1 MQARRQTTWPLTRP
15 RRGSAAARLPARLIL
30 AAVALAAGAAAAAV
44 PSLDGPELAQG
55 PFSSMKMTLKKTILR
70 INVADIDVRV
80 DKAAQARFS
89 ALASGKGYSKDLG
102 NELAKVAIDAGHA
115 VVQMKFNHDVSLDR
129 WMGVVKDNLEQARS
143 AGLITKDLEQQ
154 VGQGLPQWFS
164 PLKDRGYEKGD
175 RLLYEVRPD
184 ALHTAVVSKD
194 GKVLLDRVDHEAG
207 VRHVVLPSYFAPD
220 SDFREPLLKSLFQ

>member
-1 MQARRQTTWPLTRP
+1 MQARRQAHPFPTQAPRP
-15 RRGSAAARLPARLIL
+15 RAARAFPRLLL
-30 AAVALAAGAAAAAV
+30 AGALALAAGRARAAV
-44 PSLDGPELAQG
+44 PALDAPDLAQG
-55 PFSSMKMTLKKTILR
+55 PFSAMKMTLKKTILR
-70 INVADIDVRV
+70 INVANIDVRF

-89 ALASGKGYSKDLG
+89 TLASGKGYSKDLAA
-102 NELAKVAIDAGHA
+102 ELAKVAIEAGHA
-115 VVQMKFNHDVSLDR
+115 VVQMQFNHDVSLDR

-143 AGLITKDLEQQ
+143 AGLITKELEQQ

-207 VRHVVLPSYFAPD
+207 VRRVVLPSYFAPD

>member
-1 MQARRQTTWPLTRP
+1 MEARCQMNRNRRSRPEMTCAPL
-15 RRGSAAARLPARLIL
+15 LL
-30 AAVALAAGAAAAAV
+30 AGLLGLAAGSAAAAV
-44 PSLDGPELAQG
+44 PSLDSPELAQG
-55 PFSSMKMTLKKTILR
+55 PYAAMKMTLKKTILR
-70 INVADIDVRV
+70 INVADIDVRF

-89 ALASGKGYSKDLG
+89 TLAGGKGYSKELG
-102 NELAKVAIDAGHA
+102 QQLAQAAIEAGHA

-143 AGLITKDLEQQ
+143 AGLISKELEQR

-175 RLLYEVRPD
+175 RLIYEVLPD
-184 ALHTAVVSKD
+184 SLHTAVVSKD
-194 GKVLLDRVDHEAG
+194 GQVMLDRVDREAG
-207 VRHVVLPSYFAPD
+207 VRRVVLPSYFAPD